1 MGLTVLIMTAMS
13 SSFVLGFMV
22 AKLYYKGEKR

>member
-13 SSFVLGFMV
+13 SSFVLGFMA
-22 AKLYYKGEKR
+22 AKFYYKGKK